1 LNYEVGEI
9 VAKLVLP
16 GIWCSLVLGVAVLI
30 VVLLLRDNYRI
41 RKDSL
46 LFFGTLEVVHN
57 HLLSH
62 RHEF

>member
-9 VAKLVLP
+9 VAMLVLP

-30 VVLLLRDNYRI
+30 VVLRDNYRI
-41 RKDSL
+41 CKDSL
-46 LFFGTLEVVHN
+46 LLFGTLKVVHH